1 MSPTAVA
8 SKVRSTVFVCFAGL
22 TLIGAAYAAPQGVP
36 VVVENPVTIAN
47 PTTSVSVNN
56 TVPVTGNVGI
66 TGTPNVN
73 ITNTVVPVT
82 GNVGVTGAVTV
93 ANPVNSVTV
102 NNTTPIPV
110 TGNFTATL
118 PGNVNVGAMPPITGN
133 VGIIG
138 TPNVSVTNTVPVTVT
153 NPVGTVNVAN
163 TSSSPIPVTVTNAT
177 GSNATD
183 PAKTAYV
190 GSASGSATS
199 TVNQATNIGV
209 QFSPLVPSGMRLIIE
224 SISGA
229 CSNIPQAT
237 TVYQSAS
244 IQTTLYPVAPLA
256 EGAASFILMPQ
267 VVSTATSTHIEQFS
281 ATNLRI
287 YTDATPIL
295 NVFYTATGPG
305 VTYTIPCYFSIF
317 GYLVSMP

>member
-8 SKVRSTVFVCFAGL
+8 SKIRSAVFVSFAGL
-22 TLIGAAYAAPQGVP
+22 TLMGVTYAAPPGIP
-36 VVVENPVTIAN
+36 VTVENPVTIAN

-66 TGTPNVN
+66 V
-73 ITNTVVPVT
+73 
-82 GNVGVTGAVTV
+82 
-93 ANPVNSVTV
+93 
-102 NNTTPIPV
+102 
-110 TGNFTATL
+110 
-118 PGNVNVGAMPPITGN
+118 
-133 VGIIG
+133 G

-163 TSSSPIPVTVTNAT
+163 TISSPIPVTVTNAG

-183 PAKTAYV
+183 TAKTAYV
-190 GSASGSATS
+190 GSAFGSATS
-199 TVNQATNIGV
+199 TVNLATNISV
-209 QFSPLVPSGMRLIIE
+209 PFSPLVPSGMRLIIE

-229 CSNIPQAT
+229 CANIPQAT
-237 TVYQSAS
+237 TVYQGAS

-256 EGAASFILMPQ
+256 EGDASFILMPQ
-267 VVSTATSTHIEQFS
+267 AITTATSTHTEQFS

-287 YTDATPIL
+287 YTDAPPIL
-295 NVFYTATGPG
+295 NVSYAATGPG

-317 GYLVSMP
+317 GYLISMP